1 MKNKIKILIA
11 EHDAVDL
18 ELMHHELK
26 LGGIDYI
33 SETVDNEKVY
43 TMALQI
49 FIPDI
54 ILCDYNFPSFDG
66 PAAFKIRQ
74 RLAPDTPFIFVS
86 GTIGEEKSI
95 ELIKNGVTDYALKDK
110 LFTLCPKVIRALK
123 EANELQQKKK
133 TEQEL
138 VQSESRLA
146 RAQQIAHLGSW
157 ELNFAT
163 NIVRWSDEAC
173 NIYGLAP
180 GQNLQSFETAVSF
193 IHPEDADIE
202 LYKVAAS
209 RNSLSDFSSNYRIV
223 RSNGSV
229 RHIYSESKL
238 EFDLNGKP
246 TGLHGIMQDVTE
258 KDLLEQEMAEV
269 RRAKQSEITAAVMTA
284 QETQRAAIGGELH
297 ENLNQIL
304 GAAKLYIDMA
314 KTDETNR
321 KMFLDKSS
329 EYIVTVIEEIRK
341 ISKTLSSPGKELG
354 LFNSINI
361 LLDDIISVPPVK
373 ILFFENDVKEMYLNE
388 KLQLTIFRIVQEQVN
403 NILKHA
409 KATQATI
416 SLSRQENEVALFI
429 SDNGKGTDIL
439 NNNDGV
445 GIKNIMSR
453 ADLHNGKVTVVSKPG
468 DGYKLKVVLSMD
480 CNIDKIRLQKVMPV

>member
-54 ILCDYNFPSFDG
+54 ILCDYNFPYFDG

-95 ELIKNGVTDYALKDK
+95 ELIKNGVTDYVLKDK

-138 VQSESRLA
+138 VRSESRLA
-146 RAQQIAHLGSW
+146 RAQQIAHMGSW

-202 LYKVAAS
+202 LYKVGS
-209 RNSLSDFSSNYRIV
+209 FRNSLSDFSSNYRIV

-258 KDLLEQEMAEV
+258 KDLLDREMAEV

-341 ISKTLSSPGKELG
+341 ISKTLSSPGKSLVC
-354 LFNSINI
+354 LTVLIFYWM
-361 LLDDIISVPPVK
+361 
-373 ILFFENDVKEMYLNE
+373 ILFRHL
-388 KLQLTIFRIVQEQVN
+388 L
-403 NILKHA
+403 
-409 KATQATI
+409 
-416 SLSRQENEVALFI
+416 
-429 SDNGKGTDIL
+429 
-439 NNNDGV
+439 
-445 GIKNIMSR
+445 
-453 ADLHNGKVTVVSKPG
+453 
-468 DGYKLKVVLSMD
+468 
-480 CNIDKIRLQKVMPV
+480 